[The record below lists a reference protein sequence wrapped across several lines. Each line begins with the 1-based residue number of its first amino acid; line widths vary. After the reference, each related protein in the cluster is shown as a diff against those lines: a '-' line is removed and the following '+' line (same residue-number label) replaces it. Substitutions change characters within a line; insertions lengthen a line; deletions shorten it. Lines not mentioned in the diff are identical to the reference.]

1 MRQEKFKVSDELKTG
16 TATALFDYIAES
28 VGNFISTL
36 ETQEKKETDEP
47 LFLGFT
53 FSFPVQQT
61 ALESGT
67 LINWTKVGREHEA
80 CYSHM
85 PDTLGHTS
93 TMSDMLILL
102 SVSPH
107 SNRASL
113 LPAQLAKMS
122 CSYCRM
128 H

>member
-36 ETQEKKETDEP
+36 QTHESKPTDEP

-61 ALESGT
+61 ALEKGT
-67 LINWTKVGREHEA
+67 LINWTKVSVLLA
-80 CYSHM
+80 QSPSDVTSAFYTYS
-85 PDTLGHTS
+85 
-93 TMSDMLILL
+93 
-102 SVSPH
+102 
-107 SNRASL
+107 
-113 LPAQLAKMS
+113 
-122 CSYCRM
+122 
-128 H
+128 